1 MGYLKRER
9 NYLPWIVALEAFKT
23 ILSLLKPRANDS
35 DVNERRVVHERFKTW
50 VINLMMPYFCENGY
64 NDALDATEEQKLLK
78 ERMRYYS
85 CKKFEH
91 QPCLRFERKRA
102 GKYMDPL
109 TDEEYCDEMLP
120 KMVRQTDVNVDI
132 ALDVLERCP
141 VQVIESA
148 DREELMAK
156 VTSKVETVEEMERL
170 IEWEKK
176 HRYLPCPPGMQCYFN
191 ALKWAKRMIEQTGL
205 KIKARENCRD
215 MMFQSIKKV
224 GPAEKK
230 EGTLKKD

>member
-1 MGYLKRER
+1 M
-9 NYLPWIVALEAFKT
+9 PWIVALEAFKT

-91 QPCLRFERKRA
+91 QPCLRFERKSA

-109 TDEEYCDEMLP
+109 SDEEYCDEMLP
-120 KMVRQTDVNVDI
+120 KIVRQTDVNIDV

-141 VQVIESA
+141 IQVIESA

-156 VTSKVETVEEMERL
+156 VTSKVETKKELDRL
-170 IEWEKK
+170 NAWEKK
-176 HRYLPCPPGMQCYFN
+176 HRYSPCPPGKQCSAGN
-191 ALKWAKRMIEQTGL
+191 ALQWAKRSIE
-205 KIKARENCRD
+205 KANTRIEARGKCRD
-215 MMFQSIKKV
+215 MVFQTIKQV
-224 GPAEKK
+224 FV
-230 EGTLKKD
+230 